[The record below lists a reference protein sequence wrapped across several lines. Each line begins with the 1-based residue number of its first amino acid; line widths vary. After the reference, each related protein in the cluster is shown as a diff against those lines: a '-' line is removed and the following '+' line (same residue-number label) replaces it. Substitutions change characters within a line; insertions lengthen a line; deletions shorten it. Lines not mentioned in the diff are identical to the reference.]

1 MDGNIF
7 RIYRIAF
14 INLLLF
20 TRQTFALLMKI
31 NTRVFGINN
40 QQIAIVERWDIFMCM
55 CAEYVCVSLYK

>member
-1 MDGNIF
+1 MDDNMI

-40 QQIAIVERWDIFMCM
+40 QQIAIVERWNILR
-55 CAEYVCVSLYK
+55 VSLYK